1 MSRAT
6 CGRWERGMA
15 KAQEITSLEA
25 HADVRS
31 ALPDIFGV
39 RLSELW
45 GFAEHMPYPDRV
57 RELHDMRIAAKRLR
71 YCFEFFSPCF
81 SQIEG
86 ALKRFKKLQDYLG
99 ELHDCD
105 VWVDYL
111 RQQLRDAFAEMS
123 AKRKALARFVGADPE
138 LQREAAQLEEL
149 LAHGP
154 AQGLLMMLG
163 DIVERR
169 GKLYGEL
176 LTYWDELEQAQ
187 FRAELTH
194 AVADAAR
201 GEDSK
206 E

>member
-1 MSRAT
+1 
-6 CGRWERGMA
+6 MA
-15 KAQEITSLEA
+15 KAQEIASLEA
-25 HADVRS
+25 HADVRA
-31 ALPDIFGV
+31 ALPAIFGV
-39 RLSELW
+39 RISELW
-45 GFAEHMPYPDRV
+45 SFAAHMPYPERV

-81 SQIEG
+81 TQIEA

-111 RQQLRDAFAEMS
+111 REQLRDAFAEMS
-123 AKRKALARFVGADPE
+123 RQRKGLGRFVGADPE
-138 LQREAAQLEEL
+138 LQREAAALEEL
-149 LAHGP
+149 MAHGP
-154 AQGLLMMLG
+154 AQGLLMMLS

-169 GKLYGEL
+169 GRLYGEL
-176 LTYWDELEQAQ
+176 LAYWGELEQAD

-201 GEDSK
+201 GEEAK

>member
-1 MSRAT
+1 
-6 CGRWERGMA
+6 MA

-31 ALPDIFGV
+31 ALPAIFSV
-39 RLSELW
+39 RISELW
-45 GFAEHMPYPDRV
+45 SFAADMPYPERV
-57 RELHDMRIAAKRLR
+57 RQLHDMRIAAKRLR

-81 SQIEG
+81 TEIDG
-86 ALKRFKKLQDYLG
+86 ALKRFKKLQDFLG

-111 RQQLRDAFAEMS
+111 REQLRDAFTEMS
-123 AKRKALARFVGADPE
+123 QMRKGLARFVGADPE
-138 LQREAAQLEEL
+138 LQHEAAALEEL

-176 LTYWDELEQAQ
+176 LAYWDELEQAQ

-201 GEDSK
+201 GEDPK

>member
-1 MSRAT
+1 
-6 CGRWERGMA
+6 MA
-15 KAQEITSLEA
+15 KAQEIESLDP
-25 HADVRS
+25 HHDVRA
-31 ALPDIFGV
+31 ALPAIFGV
-39 RLSELW
+39 RITELW
-45 GFAEHMPYPDRV
+45 SFSAHMPYPERV
-57 RELHDMRIAAKRLR
+57 RQLHDMRIAAKRLR

-81 SQIEG
+81 TQIDG

-111 RQQLRDAFAEMS
+111 RAQLRDAFTEMNRQ
-123 AKRKALARFVGADPE
+123 RKGLARFVGADPE
-138 LQREAAQLEEL
+138 LQHEAAALEEL
-149 LAHGP
+149 MAHGP

-176 LTYWDELEQAQ
+176 LAYWDELEQAG

-201 GEDSK
+201 GDDPK